1 MSSSDSATYVIDC
14 HGLVFLAH
22 TRNNAIRDMV
32 LSLLEAGTIKVP
44 HYVWREFRDAYE
56 DEAHQLED
64 YIAEKIKS
72 KAAHRAAAGAM
83 ASRADSGFR
92 PEPYNDSDWMAG
104 AVAQTEECVLITIS
118 EKVDF
123 YSQLLNCEVIS
134 ITRLI

>member
-1 MSSSDSATYVIDC
+1 
-14 HGLVFLAH
+14 
-22 TRNNAIRDMV
+22 MV

-64 YIAEKIKS
+64 HIAKKIKP

-83 ASRADSGFR
+83 ASRANSGFR

-123 YSQLLNCEVIS
+123 YLQLLNCEVIS